1 MKGPTGIQLTQEAI
15 QHRHPYE
22 DVRDT
27 SLFYPLRKLMGVE
40 REGEHPSLRKM
51 SLKVLDRVIQGGAH
65 DPVRPSPL
73 PCFPSIRSLWYMRDT
88 GDMSRRRKG
97 VSVFLFL
104 ASLDVVLDEKSRT
117 TDPTRTALAS

>member
-1 MKGPTGIQLTQEAI
+1 MQADIVQAT

-65 DPVRPSPL
+65 DPVRAS
-73 PCFPSIRSLWYMRDT
+73 SSLLLHPPRMNHFRLHEDQPVGDST
-88 GDMSRRRKG
+88 GRRALIPVRYGKYVSAVNVKG
-97 VSVFLFL
+97 
-104 ASLDVVLDEKSRT
+104 
-117 TDPTRTALAS
+117 